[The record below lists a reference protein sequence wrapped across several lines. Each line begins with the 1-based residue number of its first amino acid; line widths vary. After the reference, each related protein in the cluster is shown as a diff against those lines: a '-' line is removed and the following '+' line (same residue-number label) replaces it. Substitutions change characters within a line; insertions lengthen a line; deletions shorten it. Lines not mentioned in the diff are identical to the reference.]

1 MSDFIN
7 IAVDAMGG
15 DGSPKKIIDGI
26 ILNHSKNKNNF
37 FKIFGDKNKIHPL
50 IEGKI
55 SNEFYEIIHT
65 EKHSTDDYI
74 VYIEYYRKNSRG
86 LVKTKK
92 ETYHPNGVM
101 SSELYFRLGKI
112 HGLNRGWY
120 EDGTIGFEYSYKNGK
135 EDGKWIE
142 WYSNGQ
148 KSIEGTMKNGKR
160 DGLWIHYWDDG
171 KKGLEV
177 IYKEGELI
185 SEKDFK

>member
-1 MSDFIN
+1 
-7 IAVDAMGG
+7 
-15 DGSPKKIIDGI
+15 
-26 ILNHSKNKNNF
+26 
-37 FKIFGDKNKIHPL
+37 
-50 IEGKI
+50 
-55 SNEFYEIIHT
+55 
-65 EKHSTDDYI
+65 
-74 VYIEYYRKNSRG
+74 
-86 LVKTKK
+86 
-92 ETYHPNGVM
+92 M
-101 SSELYFRLGKI
+101 SSELYFRLEKI